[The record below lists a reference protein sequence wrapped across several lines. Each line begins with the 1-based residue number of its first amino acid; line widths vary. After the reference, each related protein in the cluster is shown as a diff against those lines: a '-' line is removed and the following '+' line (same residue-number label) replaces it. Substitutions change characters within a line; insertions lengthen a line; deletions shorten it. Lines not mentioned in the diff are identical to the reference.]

1 MAQVKRALDFTSTR
15 LRERTADWGLE
26 IWESMLVAE
35 IEDGIR
41 LVAGAESW
49 AHLGSIHE
57 VV

>member
-1 MAQVKRALDFTSTR
+1 MEELVLK
-15 LRERTADWGLE
+15 